1 MMASSCCG
9 RQEEP
14 AILISRLLLRM
25 RHIYVAS
32 IRLDFHREWMECTE
46 RNLITPVLTNCH
58 MKLTQ
63 STVVEQKRFDL
74 LSLSLALCNLWL
86 LLVILFFSSNLS
98 WKTVEASLSATLH
111 LACFPF
117 NRIIQTRGHW
127 LGIFIWPSRSGGLG
141 RRNLSESWSNL
152 QQLTM
157 RIRYWR
163 LGMYGYKHFT
173 PLHETDP
180 KRKDIRTE
188 HWLCINKCWEMIPE
202 ICMQRMELVSG
213 AWFVAC
219 TLTKLQTTHLT
230 RNTYIAECNAVF
242 S

>member
-1 MMASSCCG
+1 MVIVLLVLFHIIIDIFPQFLTFSNFELFEHNLDFLNSNLTMMASSCCG

-46 RNLITPVLTNCH
+46 RNLITRVLTNCH

-63 STVVEQKRFDL
+63 STVIEQKRFDL
-74 LSLSLALCNLWL
+74 LSLSPALCNLWL

-111 LACFPF
+111 LACFPL

-141 RRNLSESWSNL
+141 RRNLSES
-152 QQLTM
+152 
-157 RIRYWR
+157 
-163 LGMYGYKHFT
+163 
-173 PLHETDP
+173 
-180 KRKDIRTE
+180 
-188 HWLCINKCWEMIPE
+188 
-202 ICMQRMELVSG
+202 
-213 AWFVAC
+213 
-219 TLTKLQTTHLT
+219 
-230 RNTYIAECNAVF
+230 
-242 S
+242 